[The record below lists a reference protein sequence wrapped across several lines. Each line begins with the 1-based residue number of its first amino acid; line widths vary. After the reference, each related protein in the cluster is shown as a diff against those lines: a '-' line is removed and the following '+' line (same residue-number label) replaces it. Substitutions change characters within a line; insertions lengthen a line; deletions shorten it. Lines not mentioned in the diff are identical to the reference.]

1 MTGSSGSSPAEEFE
15 NIILLSADSLRADR
29 IHETRNGEPLTPR
42 IDELAADSIEFQ
54 PGVAPGPSTRDTM
67 PSMLTGRY
75 PSEFDEYG
83 LPTADTPPRT
93 IAEEL
98 SERGFATAALSH
110 NNFTSRRYNIDR
122 GFDYFDDVSEEA
134 RKENN
139 RSAWRLYVR
148 DRIEDTPLMDLV
160 GRANS
165 IAMEYFGRSLYLR
178 NEAAEDITDRAID
191 WMRGIDDKRFLWV
204 HYMDTHHPYLSPE
217 RIQKKFGR
225 VYSKKHIKK
234 LSQKT
239 RSAQDEITAD
249 EIPEME
255 YVYDCSVRYVD
266 EQIGR
271 IIDHLRAEGELER
284 SLIVVTG
291 DHGEGFGEF
300 GKFGHADEL
309 WDTLIAV
316 PLILYADRGPTVTV
330 DGQAPLRLL
339 KETVVDGTGL
349 FDLTDGGAEYVYT
362 EVPNYRDAICGV
374 RGNEFKLIDEGDN
387 KIATE
392 VSGNVEKQVGIEE
405 IPPTKRS
412 QLEAELDREFDTT
425 EVATAVDRREFRE
438 DLAALGYLDE

>member
-1 MTGSSGSSPAEEFE
+1 
-15 NIILLSADSLRADR
+15 
-29 IHETRNGEPLTPR
+29 
-42 IDELAADSIEFQ
+42 
-54 PGVAPGPSTRDTM
+54 
-67 PSMLTGRY
+67 
-75 PSEFDEYG
+75 
-83 LPTADTPPRT
+83 
-93 IAEEL
+93 
-98 SERGFATAALSH
+98 
-110 NNFTSRRYNIDR
+110 
-122 GFDYFDDVSEEA
+122 
-134 RKENN
+134 
-139 RSAWRLYVR
+139 
-148 DRIEDTPLMDLV
+148 
-160 GRANS
+160 
-165 IAMEYFGRSLYLR
+165 
-178 NEAAEDITDRAID
+178 
-191 WMRGIDDKRFLWV
+191 
-204 HYMDTHHPYLSPE
+204 
-217 RIQKKFGR
+217 
-225 VYSKKHIKK
+225 
-234 LSQKT
+234 
-239 RSAQDEITAD
+239 
-249 EIPEME
+249 ME

-405 IPPTKRS
+405 I
-412 QLEAELDREFDTT
+412 
-425 EVATAVDRREFRE
+425 
-438 DLAALGYLDE
+438 